1 MIFFKNLWQVI
12 TKHSYSKNISYIIIS
27 AVAIGL
33 VSTTFLIYL
42 EFISDEINPVNIIGL
57 MLVILITSLL
67 LGILLINNRAN
78 GFFDFVK
85 KSTKRVSKLR
95 KRIIIAFSLGAA
107 VPTIIV
113 AVFSTYFFNFGVQSW
128 FDDKISRVLEQSITV
143 GESYIDEHVLQLK
156 DTAISISNDY
166 DDLYYKLID
175 NPELFQAILAG
186 QAEFRALDEAIIFK
200 RDTNTILAQTS
211 LSFSLSFLT
220 IPIHVFEKVNKGEVV
235 QIFSDPTKI
244 RILIKLH
251 KYNDTYL
258 LIGRL
263 VDEKIIEHIN
273 KTNGAAQEYFRLKT
287 QIFDLQV
294 KFSMIFILLAMILLL
309 AAIIWGRHFAERIV
323 KPIRELVIAAERV
336 KNGDLT
342 AQVPEEGL
350 KKDEIRI
357 LSFAFNRMVKQIDRQ
372 QRDLVIAQRALAWSD
387 VARRVAHEIK
397 NPLTPIQL
405 SAERLLKKFKSQ
417 VQDQDSFEKYINN
430 ITKNSN
436 EIKMI
441 VSEFVNFARLPSPN
455 FSEHEIL
462 SMINNLVDTRRLV
475 KDHIL
480 YTVSSNVKSFELVC
494 DATQLNRV
502 MVNLLQNA
510 EEALEEINGQKKIII
525 QIMLDGDFVSIS
537 VLDNGPGFSEQVL
550 ENAIKAYFTTKTKGT
565 GLGLAIVDRIIQDHF
580 GSFSIFNREEGG
592 GCIKLIFNTRE
603 LRIKVKQTF

>member
-1 MIFFKNLWQVI
+1 MIFLKNLWQI
-12 TKHSYSKNISYIIIS
+12 IIKHSYSKNISYIIIS
-27 AVAIGL
+27 AVTISL
-33 VSTTFLIYL
+33 VASIFLAYL
-42 EFISDEINPVNIIGL
+42 EFISSKIDPVNIIGL

-67 LGILLINNRAN
+67 LAILLINNRAN
-78 GFFDFVK
+78 GFFNFLK
-85 KSTKRVSKLR
+85 KRTKRVSKLR

-128 FDDKISRVLEQSITV
+128 FDDRISRVLEQSITV
-143 GESYIDEHVLQLK
+143 GESYIAEHVLQLK

-175 NPELFQAILAG
+175 NPDLFQDILAG
-186 QAEFRALDEAIIFK
+186 QAEWRALDEAIIFK
-200 RDTNTILAQTS
+200 RDTNTILAQTA

-220 IPIHVFEKVNKGEVV
+220 IPTYIFEKVNKGEVV
-235 QIFSDPTKI
+235 QVFSDPTKI

-287 QIFDLQV
+287 KIFDLQV
-294 KFSMIFILLAMILLL
+294 KFSMIFILLAMILVLV
-309 AAIIWGRHFAERIV
+309 AIIWGRRFAERIV

-342 AQVPEEGL
+342 AQVPENGL
-350 KKDEIRI
+350 KKDEIKI

-372 QRDLVIAQRALAWSD
+372 QKELLVAQRALAWSD

-405 SAERLLKKFKSQ
+405 SAERLLRKFKGQ

-441 VSEFVNFARLPSPN
+441 VSEFVNFARLPSPD
-455 FSEHEIL
+455 FSESEIL
-462 SMINNLVDTRRLV
+462 SMINDLVDTRRLIN
-475 KDHIL
+475 DSIL
-480 YTVSSNVKSFELVC
+480 YTVNANIKSCDLVC

-502 MVNLLQNA
+502 MVNLVQNA
-510 EEALEEINGQKKIII
+510 EDALEEREGQKKIVV
-525 QIMLDGDFVSIS
+525 QIMVDGEFVSIS

-550 ENAIKAYFTTKTKGT
+550 ENATKAYFTTKIKGT
-565 GLGLAIVDRIIQDHF
+565 GLGLAIVDRIVQDHF
-580 GSFSIFNREEGG
+580 GVFSIFNRKEGG
-592 GCIKLIFNTRE
+592 GGTKLIFNTRE
-603 LRIKVKQTF
+603 LRIRIK

>member
-1 MIFFKNLWQVI
+1 MIFLKNLWQI
-12 TKHSYSKNISYIIIS
+12 IIKHSYSKNISYIIIS
-27 AVAIGL
+27 AVTISL
-33 VSTTFLIYL
+33 VASIFLAYL
-42 EFISDEINPVNIIGL
+42 EFISSKIDPVNIIGL

-67 LGILLINNRAN
+67 LAILLINNRAN
-78 GFFDFVK
+78 GFFNFLK
-85 KSTKRVSKLR
+85 KRTKRVSNLR

-107 VPTIIV
+107 VPTTIV

-128 FDDKISRVLEQSITV
+128 FDDRISRVLEQSITV
-143 GESYIDEHVLQLK
+143 GESYIAEHVLQLK

-175 NPELFQAILAG
+175 NPDLFQDILAG
-186 QAEFRALDEAIIFK
+186 QAEWRALDEAIIFK
-200 RDTNTILAQTS
+200 RDTNTILAQTA

-220 IPIHVFEKVNKGEVV
+220 IPTYIFEKVNKGEVV
-235 QIFSDPTKI
+235 QVFSDPTKI

-287 QIFDLQV
+287 KIFDLQV
-294 KFSMIFILLAMILLL
+294 KFSMIFILLAMILVLV
-309 AAIIWGRHFAERIV
+309 AIIWGRRFAEQIV

-342 AQVPEEGL
+342 AQVPENGL
-350 KKDEIRI
+350 KKDEIKI

-372 QRDLVIAQRALAWSD
+372 QKELLVAQRALAWSD

-405 SAERLLKKFKSQ
+405 SAERLLRKFKGQ

-441 VSEFVNFARLPSPN
+441 VSEFVNFARLPSPD
-455 FSEHEIL
+455 FLESEIL
-462 SMINNLVDTRRLV
+462 SMINDLVDTRRLI
-475 KDHIL
+475 KDSIL
-480 YTVSSNVKSFELVC
+480 YTVNANIKSCDLVC

-502 MVNLLQNA
+502 MVNLVQNA
-510 EEALEEINGQKKIII
+510 EDALEEREGQKKIVVQII
-525 QIMLDGDFVSIS
+525 VDGEFVSIS

-550 ENAIKAYFTTKTKGT
+550 ENATKAYFTTKIKGT
-565 GLGLAIVDRIIQDHF
+565 GLGLAIVDRIVQDHF
-580 GSFSIFNREEGG
+580 GVFSIFNRKEGG
-592 GCIKLIFNTRE
+592 GGTKLIFNTDE
-603 LRIKVKQTF
+603 LRIRVK

>member
-1 MIFFKNLWQVI
+1 MIFFNNLWQMI
-12 TKHSYSKNISYIIIS
+12 RKHYCSKNVSYNIVTIIIS
-27 AVAIGL
+27 LLATSFFV
-33 VSTTFLIYL
+33 YL
-42 EFISDEINPVNIIGL
+42 GFFFNNIDPVKIIGL
-57 MLVILITSLL
+57 MLTILVSFLL
-67 LGILLINNRAN
+67 LSILFINNFSI
-78 GFFDFVK
+78 GVFDFIK
-85 KSTKRVSKLR
+85 KSTKKVLKLR

-113 AVFSTYFFNFGVQSW
+113 AVFATYFFNFGVQSW
-128 FDDKISRVLEQSITV
+128 FDDKISKVLEQSVTV
-143 GESYIDEHVLQLK
+143 GESYIEEHVLELK

-166 DDLYYKLID
+166 NDLYYKLID
-175 NPELFQAILAG
+175 NPDLFQDVLSG

-200 RDTNTILAQTS
+200 RDTNAILAQTT

-220 IPIHVFEKVNKGEVV
+220 IPTYLFEKANKGEVV
-235 QIFSDPTKI
+235 RIFSDPNKI
-244 RILIKLH
+244 RILIKID
-251 KYNDTYL
+251 KYNNTYL

-287 QIFDLQV
+287 HIFDLQV
-294 KFSMIFILLAMILLL
+294 KFAMIFILLVMILLL
-309 AAIIWGRHFAERIV
+309 AEIMWGWHFAERIV
-323 KPIRELVIAAERV
+323 KPIRELVIAAELV

-357 LSFAFNRMVKQIDRQ
+357 LSLAFNRMVKQIDRQ

-405 SAERLLKKFKSQ
+405 SAERLLKKFKNQ
-417 VQDQDSFEKYINN
+417 VEDQVSFEKYISN

-436 EIKMI
+436 DIKMI

-455 FSEHEIL
+455 FSEYEIL
-462 SMINNLVDTRRLV
+462 SMINNLVDTRRLINE
-475 KDHIL
+475 HIL
-480 YTVSSNVKSFELVC
+480 YIVNSNIKSCELVC
-494 DATQLNRV
+494 DSTQLNRV

-510 EEALEEINGQKKIII
+510 EEALDGIKGKKEIII
-525 QIMLDGDFVSIS
+525 QIILEGDFVSIA
-537 VLDNGPGFSEQVL
+537 VLDNGLGFSKKVL
-550 ENAIKAYFTTKTKGT
+550 ENAIKSYFTTKTKGT

-580 GSFSIFNREEGG
+580 GSFTILNREEGG
-592 GCIKLIFNTRE
+592 GEVRLTLNIQKLRMKINQI
-603 LRIKVKQTF
+603 L

>member
-1 MIFFKNLWQVI
+1 MIFLKNLWQI
-12 TKHSYSKNISYIIIS
+12 IIKHSYSKNMPYIIIS
-27 AVAIGL
+27 FAAIFFL
-33 VSTTFLIYL
+33 TSTFFVYL
-42 EFISDEINPVNIIGL
+42 EFKSNEIDPVNIIGL
-57 MLVILITSLL
+57 MLIILIASLL
-67 LGILLINNRAN
+67 FAILLINNRAN
-78 GFFDFVK
+78 SFFDFIK
-85 KSTKRVSKLR
+85 KSKKRVSKLR
-95 KRIIIAFSLGAA
+95 KRIVIAFSLGAA

-143 GESYIDEHVLQLK
+143 GESYIDEHILQLK

-175 NPELFQAILAG
+175 NPNLFQEILAG
-186 QAEFRALDEAIIFK
+186 QAEFRALDEAIVFK
-200 RDTNTILAQTS
+200 RDANTILAQTA

-220 IPIHVFEKVNKGEVV
+220 IPAYVFEKVNKGEVV
-235 QIFSDPTKI
+235 RVSSDPTKI
-244 RILIKLH
+244 RILIKLRN
-251 KYNDTYL
+251 YNDTYL

-263 VDEKIIEHIN
+263 VDEKIIDHIN

-323 KPIRELVIAAERV
+323 KPIRELVIAAEKV

-350 KKDEIRI
+350 KKDEIKI
-357 LSFAFNRMVKQIDRQ
+357 LSSAFNRMVKQIDRQ
-372 QRDLVIAQRALAWSD
+372 QRDLLIAQRALAWSD

-405 SAERLLKKFKSQ
+405 SAERLLKKFKGQ

-441 VSEFVNFARLPSPN
+441 VSEFVNFARLPSPD
-455 FSEHEIL
+455 FSKYEIV
-462 SMINNLVDTRRLV
+462 SMINYLVDARRLIN
-475 KDHIL
+475 DNIL
-480 YTVSSNVKSFELVC
+480 YTIVSNVRSFELIC
-494 DATQLNRV
+494 DSTQLNRV

-510 EEALEEINGQKKIII
+510 EDALEGIIYQKQITV
-525 QIMLDGDFVSIS
+525 QIMVDGDFASIS
-537 VLDNGPGFSEQVL
+537 VLDNGPGFSVQVL
-550 ENAIKAYFTTKTKGT
+550 ENATKAYFTTKTKGT
-565 GLGLAIVDRIIQDHF
+565 GLGLAIVDRIVQDHF
-580 GSFSIFNREEGG
+580 GIFSIFNREEGG
-592 GCIKLIFNTRE
+592 AVVRLTFNTHE
-603 LRIKVKQTF
+603 LRIKVK